1 MSLSIAAN
9 VRKCTS
15 FFEYTEQPSR
25 WITLSPN
32 SELWQSQIKRPNS
45 RREDATTRIILVL
58 PRVDVHSPQLPHVI
72 GLDEE
77 LPIELKALAEALNE
91 SRWMLDLHNNWDDEG
106 SPGYAKATWE
116 RTARFLIDSAK
127 FVQGLGLVFAI
138 PKVQNGPEGTI
149 DLYWETSYAKLLLN
163 IPVEWEAPANYYG
176 HKTDGSETR
185 GFLNTAHIE
194 PWLLLWTTQPTR
206 K

>member
-15 FFEYTEQPSR
+15 FFEYTEEPSW
-25 WITLSPN
+25 WITLPSDN
-32 SELWQSQIKRPNS
+32 ASRQSQIKRPTS

-58 PRVDVHSPQLPHVI
+58 PSADVRSPQLPRVT

-77 LPIELKALAEALNE
+77 LPMELKGLTEALNE
-91 SRWMLDLHNNWDDEG
+91 SRWMLALHNNWDDEG
-106 SPGYAKATWE
+106 SPGYAEATWE
-116 RTARFLIDSAK
+116 RAARFLIDSAK
-127 FVQGLGLVFAI
+127 FVQELGLVFAI

-149 DLYWETSYAKLLLN
+149 DLYWETPHAKLLLN
-163 IPVEWEAPANYYG
+163 IPVELESPANYYG
-176 HKTDGSETR
+176 HRMDGSETR
-185 GFLNTAHIE
+185 GSLNTSHIE
-194 PWLLLWTTQPTR
+194 PWLLLWAAQPTR